1 MPSLLAV
8 PHFDS
13 YDTLLY
19 KTNPTIQELIHL
31 LSNNERSLNSY
42 LQSINNQFQDS
53 VESVNSVATVISNLL
68 LKAEDVGFT
77 ISGGVNPRTLIV
89 DLNLRASNGLF
100 VAGTSNRIQSIGGT
114 TLGSGGQV
122 SVVDIDPS
130 YVGQE
135 SITVVGNI
143 HTGTWTAGDFTV
155 PLGNSGQRVR
165 TTGRLLSLTFPTPL
179 GNSIGTTESTFISF
193 ILPANSLSQDG
204 QSITIYTSGHFASN
218 GNDKR
223 VRINLLNTPLLDSG
237 IVTLNNVDWVST
249 LQLVRINTTHISTSS
264 VFLSTNTSIVKNTSN
279 LTILDLTLNTLQVT
293 LTGSSPTTGAANDVL
308 VSLGI
313 MDYAS

>member
-53 VESVNSVATVISNLL
+53 VESVNSVATVISNLVL
-68 LKAEDVGFT
+68 AAQDVGFT
-77 ISGGVNPRTLIV
+77 ISGGINQRTLTV
-89 DLNLRASNGLF
+89 DLNLLASTGLF
-100 VAGTSNRIQSIGGT
+100 VRGVSNRIQSTGST
-114 TLGSGGQV
+114 TLGTGGEV
-122 SVVDIDPS
+122 SLIDIDPT
-130 YVGQE
+130 YQGQE

-143 HTGTWTAGDFTV
+143 HTGTWSAGDITV

-165 TTGRLLSLTFPTPL
+165 NTGRLLSLTFPTPL
-179 GNSIGTTESTFISF
+179 GNSAGTTESTLISF
-193 ILPANSLSQDG
+193 ILPSNSLSQDG
-204 QSITIYTSGHFASN
+204 QSITLYTSGHFASN

-223 VRINLLNTPLLDSG
+223 VHFNLVNTPLLDSG
-237 IVTLNNVDWVST
+237 IVTLNNTDWVST
-249 LQLVRINTTHISTSS
+249 LQLVRINNTHVSTSS
-264 VFLSTNTSIVKNTSN
+264 IFLSTNTSIVKNISN

>member
-143 HTGTWTAGDFTV
+143 HTGT
-155 PLGNSGQRVR
+155 
-165 TTGRLLSLTFPTPL
+165 
-179 GNSIGTTESTFISF
+179 TESTFISF
-193 ILPANSLSQDG
+193 ILPSNSLSQDG

-237 IVTLNNVDWVST
+237 IVTLNNVDCVST

-264 VFLSTNTSIVKNTSN
+264 VFFSTNTSIVKNTSN